1 MTHKVSFGSSPKIFQ
16 IFLRLTDIAALGAL
30 LAAYEQDY
38 NHSSFMT
45 EINPITG
52 TMMDSQLV
60 NSLTNRAVI
69 SEIPIFDPVQSAEN
83 LLLGSRIG

>member
-1 MTHKVSFGSSPKIFQ
+1 
-16 IFLRLTDIAALGAL
+16 
-30 LAAYEQDY
+30 
-38 NHSSFMT
+38 MT